1 MLKLFKSDFQKFALA
16 LTFGA
21 LSTGITSTATAAST
35 YDAEAGLMV
44 TLTNVTDLAGGAVS
58 NDDWNVIIEGAFPS
72 STSMDSTGDG
82 IANANATSN
91 IDDFSFVFLEI
102 GDFVSQ
108 TATSDGTATNGT
120 ATSDAS
126 VGVYFQGISNSSEQT
141 LRFIFD
147 YDFTAIV
154 TVTGDDALASAS
166 VSLLGS
172 DVDILAQ
179 ANANSILG
187 PLSDDQSTS
196 GTIIF
201 ELGYGGYA
209 QMIADLSSS
218 GSATSVVPVP
228 AAAWLFGSGL
238 LGLVAVARRK
248 KA

>member
-147 YDFTAIV
+147 YDFTAIASAE
-154 TVTGDDALASAS
+154 GDDALSSASVEIWGSQSILAAASAS
-166 VSLLGS
+166 SS
-172 DVDILAQ
+172 
-179 ANANSILG
+179 G
-187 PLSDDQSTS
+187 PIFDDQSTS
-196 GTIIF
+196 GSIIF
-201 ELGYGGYA
+201 ELGYGGYE
-209 QMIADLSSS
+209 QMIAELNSG
-218 GSATSVVPVP
+218 GSAASVIPIP
-228 AAAWLFGSGL
+228 AAVWLFGSGL
-238 LGLVAVARRK
+238 LGLVGVARRK
-248 KA
+248 KV